1 MNGTSMATP
10 HAAGLVALH
19 AEANPGMKG
28 ASLGWLLLQSARR
41 LTLPNRDIGAGLAQ
55 APGAVL

>member
-1 MNGTSMATP
+1 MAT

-19 AEANPGMKG
+19 AEANPGMRG

-41 LTLPNRDIGAGLAQ
+41 LTLPNRDVGAGSGR
-55 APGAVL
+55 PGAVL